1 MEAGILPVR
10 NGGQKGLCA
19 QQSHRALLGI
29 KRIGGWSLNLEK
41 QKLCVCVCVCV
52 CVRERERERE
62 RERRE
67 RSHEG
72 RQAAASEWMKESF
85 EMKRWR
91 GQNTIL
97 FCLLLISLQYVS
109 SLLDSKFGTR
119 TTAESLCIYMR
130 GTALRSY
137 VTHGKNNFKT

>member
-1 MEAGILPVR
+1 MY
-10 NGGQKGLCA
+10 
-19 QQSHRALLGI
+19 
-29 KRIGGWSLNLEK
+29 
-41 QKLCVCVCVCV
+41 VCVCVCV
-52 CVRERERERE
+52 CERERERERE
-62 RERRE
+62 RETETERERDRESEREERE

-72 RQAAASEWMKESF
+72 SQAAASEWMKESF

-119 TTAESLCIYMR
+119 TTAEPLCIYMR

>member
-1 MEAGILPVR
+1 MEAGILPIR

-41 QKLCVCVCVCV
+41 QKQCVCV
-52 CVRERERERE
+52 CVRERE
-62 RERRE
+62 RE

-85 EMKRWR
+85 EMKMERP
-91 GQNTIL
+91 THYL
-97 FCLLLISLQYVS
+97 FCLLLISLQCVS
-109 SLLDSKFGTR
+109 SLLDSKFGTKH
-119 TTAESLCIYMR
+119 TAEPLCIYMR

-137 VTHGKNNFKT
+137 VTHGKNNSKT